1 MKAPRALL
9 IAAALAA
16 ASPALAQTTGSESCT
31 TLIQSAANAA
41 SSRVSADD
49 TDIPKPQSVKNFT
62 CLDKF
67 FNGTGLN
74 VVVNLLNPTN
84 LLNAVESEICNKLT
98 SIWQSTIGK
107 AQCGITLTGFKMG
120 FLGGSTLGGGLSC
133 PKISIGGG
141 GPTIMSIGVGSAN
154 SGKIS
159 IYRQR
164 RRPDRLLHHV
174 PSRSLLRVSSHAQI
188 PIPAFV
194 RLGRAVRRA
203 SVRRFPGLR
212 PVRRLRLG
220 EQRRAGRDQGASSRR
235 CPTR

>member
-1 MKAPRALL
+1 MKAFRTLL

-41 SSRVSADD
+41 TSRVSADD

-74 VVVNLLNPTN
+74 VVINLLNPTN

-107 AQCGITLTGFKMG
+107 AQCGITLTGFRMG
-120 FLGGSTLGGGLSC
+120 FLGGSTL
-133 PKISIGGG
+133 GGG

-159 IYRQR
+159 ISGNAVAPTGY
-164 RRPDRLLHHV
+164 
-174 PSRSLLRVSSHAQI
+174 SITSLL
-188 PIPAFV
+188 
-194 RLGRAVRRA
+194 
-203 SVRRFPGLR
+203 GLY
-212 PVRRLRLG
+212 
-220 EQRRAGRDQGASSRR
+220 
-235 CPTR
+235 

>member
-1 MKAPRALL
+1 MKRFRILL
-9 IAAALAA
+9 VALALG

-31 TLIQSAANAA
+31 TLVQSAANAA
-41 SSRVSADD
+41 TSRVSADD

-74 VVVNLLNPTN
+74 VVINLLNPTT
-84 LLNAVESEICNKLT
+84 LLTAIESQICNKLT

-141 GPTIMSIGVGSAN
+141 GPTIMSIGVGSSG

-159 IYRQR
+159 ITGNAVAPTGY
-164 RRPDRLLHHV
+164 
-174 PSRSLLRVSSHAQI
+174 SITSLL
-188 PIPAFV
+188 
-194 RLGRAVRRA
+194 
-203 SVRRFPGLR
+203 GLY
-212 PVRRLRLG
+212 
-220 EQRRAGRDQGASSRR
+220 
-235 CPTR
+235 